1 MPYRVA
7 RDLRGTKASLPHVAL
22 GFRMHSGWGV
32 MVAVDEQYSI
42 VQRQRIE
49 LVNDGR
55 SGGRQPYHHARDL
68 GLERA
73 ERYLSEYIAFCQ
85 RSARVLVKS
94 VVENSERSSCRI
106 VGAGIVLASARALPS
121 LAQILSA
128 HPLIHT
134 AEGNLFRDV
143 IRQSCESSHIPVL
156 GIVERDL
163 KAGAELRLGGSGEK
177 VKRRIE
183 ESGKSL
189 GPPWNS
195 DHKCAALAAC
205 LALHEFGSC

>member
-1 MPYRVA
+1 MPH
-7 RDLRGTKASLPHVAL
+7 LAL

-49 LVNDGR
+49 LVNDGTP
-55 SGGRQPYHHARDL
+55 GDRQPYHHARDL

-73 ERYLSEYIAFCQ
+73 ERYLSEYIACCR
-85 RSARVLVKS
+85 RSARDLVKS
-94 VVENSERSSCRI
+94 VVANSERSSCRI
-106 VGAGIVLASARALPS
+106 VGAGIVLASAGELPP
-121 LAQILSA
+121 LAQILCA

-143 IRQSCESSHIPVL
+143 IRQSCESNQIPIL
-156 GIVERDL
+156 GIAEKDL
-163 KAGAELRLGGSGEK
+163 KAGAEIRLGRSGKK
-177 VKRRIE
+177 VKGRIE
-183 ESGKSL
+183 ESGRSL

-195 DHKCAALAAC
+195 DHKCAALVAC
-205 LALHEFGSC
+205 LALHEFGCG